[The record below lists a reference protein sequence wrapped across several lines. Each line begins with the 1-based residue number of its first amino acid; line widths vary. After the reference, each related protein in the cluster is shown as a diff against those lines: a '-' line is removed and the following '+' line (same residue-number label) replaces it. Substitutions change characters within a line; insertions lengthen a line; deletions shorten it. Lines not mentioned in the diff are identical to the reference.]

1 MILHGKD
8 AIEDNTVLDED
19 AVEDDTVP
27 GKETIEDDTV
37 PEKMLKRMILYLA
50 KML

>member
-1 MILHGKD
+1 MILYGKD